1 MSLIRCVK
9 AVLAGLVVVP
19 AFNLM
24 AQDLAFPGYSG
35 FLNVPSASVLRHGQ
49 AEIGYSDQ
57 GFVGGEYGHY
67 HNFHAAVGVFPNLE
81 IGGRVIWNDTQ
92 ANLFT
97 DCCGPR
103 DLSANVKL
111 QVPFIPE
118 HWFSLAAGAQDLGGA
133 MNYFDSYY
141 VVAGRHFGPVE
152 LALGYGRPEDVP
164 RYLDG
169 GFAAL
174 SYRPTQWLNLMLS
187 KGNIFL

>member
-9 AVLAGLVVVP
+9 AVLVGLAVVP

-35 FLNVPSASVLRHGQ
+35 FLNVPSASVLGHGQ

-111 QVPFIPE
+111 QIPFIPE
-118 HWFSLAAGAQDLGGA
+118 HWFSLAAGAQDLGRWSWRWA
-133 MNYFDSYY
+133 M
-141 VVAGRHFGPVE
+141 VARMMCRAIWMAV
-152 LALGYGRPEDVP
+152 LP
-164 RYLDG
+164 RCLTG
-169 GFAAL
+169 QPSGL
-174 SYRPTQWLNLMLS
+174 T
-187 KGNIFL
+187 